1 MTSSPEDAA
10 GVLPNIPANSPF
22 VVKLNQASVLKAS
35 FPFAKFPPFNLCTR
49 FEGSPLEGISEKT
62 FMKFRPAAKP

>member
-1 MTSSPEDAA
+1 
-10 GVLPNIPANSPF
+10 
-22 VVKLNQASVLKAS
+22 VLKAS

-49 FEGSPLEGISEKT
+49 FEGTPLEGISEKT